1 MGGNWTK
8 DAFTVMEKVTS
19 GWGQVDDQLR
29 GGNNGRRWQQC
40 CCLLELKP
48 GHGVCIMT
56 CENGR
61 VKTYRHCQVLRLIV
75 AMTMRKM
82 VMKDQRNLMSCSG

>member
-8 DAFTVMEKVTS
+8 DAFTVMEKVS
-19 GWGQVDDQLR
+19 LGWGQVADQLT
-29 GGNNGRRWQQC
+29 GGNNGRRWQKS

-61 VKTYRHCQVLRLIV
+61 VKTVSHWQVLRLIV
-75 AMTMRKM
+75 AMTVQKM
-82 VMKDQRNLMSCSG
+82 VMTDQRNLMSCSG